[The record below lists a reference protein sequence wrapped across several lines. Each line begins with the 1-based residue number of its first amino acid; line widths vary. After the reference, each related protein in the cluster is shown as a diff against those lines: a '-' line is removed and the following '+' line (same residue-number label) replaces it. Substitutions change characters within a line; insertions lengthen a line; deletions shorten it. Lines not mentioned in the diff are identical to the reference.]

1 MKKIF
6 SILVLLFSSMVM
18 MAAISEKYSDGT
30 YLFKSLKCNTG
41 KDEYNMSK
49 FGENSIIYFSRGK
62 LMKVDIDTERGI
74 TAKPQVY
81 KELRSLGIHGTVAYD
96 ENKGIVYYSVKESD
110 KCEWLYAAKK
120 QGKSWVAERLVIDGM
135 EDARGRSNFLMN
147 AGWNYMEKKFHIM
160 LNPVMAKNGSRI
172 YFTSATLPDGEGGLD
187 IWYIDAKGDGT
198 WTAPV
203 NAGSNINSKYN
214 EDFAFV
220 ENDEVIYFSSN
231 RERDVN
237 LYMAKTSGDGWEFAQ
252 KMPEPYNSNKLDQA
266 IVVINETPLVVA
278 NRVKGRRRDIY
289 AFVKQPE
296 DPEPIPVEEPEVSE
310 TEKEYFWTFF
320 IFDFDKD
327 VLTDEF
333 EQELEMLI
341 AEMNKYPDA
350 MFEVRGHTDER
361 GSDTYNDELSLR
373 RAETVKKMLVDR
385 GFNAEK
391 LICIGRGERAL
402 KVPNAQTEEE
412 HAENRRVEIN
422 IINPT
427 NK

>member
-1 MKKIF
+1 
-6 SILVLLFSSMVM
+6 
-18 MAAISEKYSDGT
+18 
-30 YLFKSLKCNTG
+30 
-41 KDEYNMSK
+41 
-49 FGENSIIYFSRGK
+49 
-62 LMKVDIDTERGI
+62 MKVDVDSERGI
-74 TAKPQVY
+74 IAKPTLY
-81 KELRSLGIHGTVAYD
+81 KDLKSLGIHGTIAYD
-96 ENKGIVYYSVKESD
+96 ENKGIIYYSVKESD

-120 QGKSWVAERLVIDGM
+120 QGKNWVAERLVIDGM

-172 YFTSATLPDGEGGLD
+172 YFTSATLPEGEGGTD

-198 WTAPV
+198 WTAPI
-203 NAGSNINSKYN
+203 NAGTNINSKYN
-214 EDFAFV
+214 EDYAFV
-220 ENDEVIYFSSN
+220 EKDEVIYFSSN

-237 LYMAKTSGDGWEFAQ
+237 LYMAKANGDTWEFAQ

-296 DPEPIPVEEPEVSE
+296 EPEPIPADEPEVSE
-310 TEKEYFWTFF
+310 IEKEYFWTFF

-341 AEMNKYPDA
+341 AEMNKYPNA

-361 GSDTYNDELSLR
+361 GSDSYNDELSLR

-385 GFNAEK
+385 GFPAEK